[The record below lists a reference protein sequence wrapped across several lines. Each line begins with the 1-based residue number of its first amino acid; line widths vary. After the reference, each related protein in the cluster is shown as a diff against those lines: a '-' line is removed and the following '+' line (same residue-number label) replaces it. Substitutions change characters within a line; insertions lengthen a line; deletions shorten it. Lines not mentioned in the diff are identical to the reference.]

1 MASFRKRSGRWQAR
15 VSRRGFPDAVKT
27 FATREDAQKWARSV
41 ERQFDVGD
49 FLPQQRSSSLTLR
62 DLIERYRSEVVP
74 KLRGASTEHVRLSTI
89 ARLLGHHQAT
99 ALAPNAVAQ
108 YRDIRLKSVTP
119 STCLRELQTL
129 SALLTVALR
138 EWQVIDGN
146 AVAGVKKPSANRP
159 RDRRLERAE
168 EARLLQALTPAQRQ
182 PDGRWSRGI
191 RNPWLKPLFELAL
204 QTAMRRGELLSLRWQ
219 HVHLEK
225 STAFLPETKNGHP
238 RAVPLSPAAVALLA
252 GLPRSIDGR
261 VFPLS
266 ANAVRQAWNRARLRA
281 DLPDLHLHD
290 LRHEATSRLAE
301 RLNVLE
307 LAAVTGH
314 RDLTCLKRYH
324 HPRAEDL
331 ARKLG

>member
-15 VSRRGFPDAVKT
+15 VLRRGFPDAVKT
-27 FATREDAQKWARSV
+27 FATKEDAQKWARSV
-41 ERQFDVGD
+41 ERQFDIGD

-99 ALAPNAVAQ
+99 ALTPNAVAQ

-138 EWQVIDGN
+138 EWQVIDRN

-159 RDRRLERAE
+159 RNRRLDPAE
-168 EARLLQALTPAQRQ
+168 ESRLIEALTPAQRL
-182 PDGRWSRGI
+182 PNGRWSKGI
-191 RNPWLKPLFELAL
+191 RNAWLKPLVLLAL
-204 QTAMRRGELLSLRWQ
+204 ESAMRRGELVSLRWQ
-219 HVHLEK
+219 DVNLQRR
-225 STAFLPETKNGHP
+225 TAFLPQTKSGHP
-238 RAVPLSPAAVALLA
+238 REIPLSPAAVALLA

-261 VFPLS
+261 VFPIS

-281 DLPDLHLHD
+281 NLPDLHLHD
-290 LRHEATSRLAE
+290 LRHESTSRLAE

-307 LAAVTGH
+307 LASVTGH
-314 RDLTCLKRYH
+314 RDLSMLRRYTH
-324 HPRAEDL
+324 LQADKL
-331 ARKLG
+331 AQKLG